1 MTVVLY
7 AFALQLVHALPVMK
21 RIVVDPLI
29 TSPQANTVWTPGS
42 SQLVTWYDLAVS
54 VSASA
59 YTQFAHLIPRDTSV
73 VPSDGT
79 FPGMLVLGRQTP
91 GSENLDLGKLH
102 VTTGPPLAFT
112 VPDPLPLKITLSQM
126 IFPFGMVRYMSP
138 ARRSHPGAIT

>member
-1 MTVVLY
+1 MLPFMTVVLY

-102 VTTGPPLAFT
+102 VTT
-112 VPDPLPLKITLSQM
+112 VLPWHSLYLIP
-126 IFPFGMVRYMSP
+126 FP
-138 ARRSHPGAIT
+138 